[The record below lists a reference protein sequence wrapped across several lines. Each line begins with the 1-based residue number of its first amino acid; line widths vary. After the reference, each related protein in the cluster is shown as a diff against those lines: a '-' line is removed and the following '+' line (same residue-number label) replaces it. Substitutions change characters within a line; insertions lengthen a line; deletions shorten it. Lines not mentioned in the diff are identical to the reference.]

1 MTQSCNLVKNP
12 RFRLGKDEPRHWEWS
27 ATGRA
32 SWTLEA
38 NRNGSLALPGDPRG
52 NGQAD
57 RAMSVVCATSSAK
70 AAWTQRI
77 RCKGGEHYRFDVCAS
92 GECEGADDSSG
103 FIVSI
108 QPIKGQ
114 RRVGPPVKWRP
125 IRRLG
130 EGAVLRNYLRCPD
143 DCDAV
148 ELRIGLRH
156 AAGRVQV
163 HEVRAFKI
171 LEPEAA
177 SHVLAV
183 PPPPFANPPPVRVA
197 TVAVCTNAQTR
208 PELMKLLRLR
218 FGTVWHRF
226 VTGGAENHRLQ
237 TGATPTLEADAMLL
251 PDAEPPSTIR
261 SFAALKRLA
270 RERLVIISPP
280 AFAELAGNDV
290 SLRRVEQED
299 DPIHAKVVCGNY
311 ITRGFALL
319 DVFPFAG
326 EDKSTGSFVQYQLPS
341 GKALREFCERHNLV
355 TVLEGLG
362 NTDARSEQPICLYG
376 RYESGGLIVI
386 DMDPIEDPAGAD
398 DRTSL
403 AGFLLLNALGC
414 EQASLGQFAVPA
426 QSELAFR
433 EEIVELGTRYPQLRV
448 RSSYGPRSA
457 VRDHVVEIGSQQPT
471 SFGLALAPRPAIVI
485 RTGLSGWD
493 HDCVYGALLWIKQLL
508 RPTPFACPYAEDLIT
523 SLPIV
528 WVPLCSTWR
537 GWNLDLTKAP
547 LTGEPITDPG
557 VTPVAAVI
565 DVATCPRREVRVIG
579 SADSASFKRIR
590 QWMPSL
596 AGSLVGNRYCYHAPG
611 AHAPAVDLGSDEW
624 RKQTLAPTVVVDEN
638 GFQTEFHRR
647 MAVAGAELTRIEV
660 PASSV
665 DMTAASI
672 WRTDLVGTLLETL
685 VGLYYGLIAVNRT
698 AGPMLL
704 DLAGPLNPDEAD
716 LRSLTADRGELGP
729 LKLRSRAGRPV
740 LPPASCLCMPHSRL
754 DS

>member
-1 MTQSCNLVKNP
+1 MTPSCNLIKNP

-32 SWTLEA
+32 SWTLED
-38 NRNGSLALPGDPRG
+38 NRNGSAPALGDQGR

-57 RAMSVVCATSSAK
+57 RAMSVECVTSSAK
-70 AAWTQRI
+70 AAWSQRI

-92 GECEGADDSSG
+92 GECQGAGDSSG

-108 QPIKGQ
+108 QPLDGQ
-114 RRVGPPVKWRP
+114 RRVGPPVEWPP
-125 IRRLG
+125 IHRLG

-148 ELRIGLRH
+148 ELRIELRH
-156 AAGRVQV
+156 AAGCVQV

-177 SHVLAV
+177 SHMLSV

-197 TVAVCTNAQTR
+197 TVAVYAQTQAR

-218 FGTVWHRF
+218 FGASAVEVRKPRDRAAGKWT
-226 VTGGAENHRLQ
+226 
-237 TGATPTLEADAMLL
+237 ADAVLL
-251 PDAEPPSTIR
+251 PDAEPPSMIR
-261 SFAALKRLA
+261 SFTALKRMA
-270 RERLVIISPP
+270 GGRLVIVSPA
-280 AFAELAGNDV
+280 AFARLAGDAV

-319 DVFPFAG
+319 DVFPFAV
-326 EDKSTGSFVQYQLPS
+326 EDESTGSFVQYQLPS
-341 GKALREFCERHNLV
+341 GKAMREFCECHGLA

-362 NTDARSEQPICLYG
+362 NTDARSDQPICLYAPS
-376 RYESGGLIVI
+376 ESGGLIVM
-386 DMDPIEDPAGAD
+386 DMDPIEGPPSAD

-426 QSELAFR
+426 QSEFSFR
-433 EEIVELGTRYPQLRV
+433 EELVEMGTRYPQLRV
-448 RSSYGPRSA
+448 RSSYGPRSS
-457 VRDHVVEIGSQQPT
+457 VRDHVIEIGGQQAA
-471 SFGLALAPRPAIVI
+471 SFGLPIPPRPALVI

-493 HDCVYGALLWIKQLL
+493 HDCIYGTQLWIKQLV

-523 SLPIV
+523 AMPIV
-528 WVPLCSTWR
+528 WMPLCATWR
-537 GWNLDLTKAP
+537 GWNLDLTKAT
-547 LTGEPITDPG
+547 LTGEPSMDPG

-565 DVATCPRREVRVIG
+565 DIVTSPRQEVRIVG
-579 SADSASFKRIR
+579 STDSPLFKRIR
-590 QWMPSL
+590 NWMPSL
-596 AGSLVGNRYCYHAPG
+596 GGSLMGNRYCCHAPE
-611 AHAPAVDLGSDEW
+611 AQASAVDLGSDEW
-624 RKQTLAPTVVVDEN
+624 RTQTLVPTAVVDEAA
-638 GFQTEFHRR
+638 FQTEYHRQQTE
-647 MAVAGAELTRIEV
+647 AGAELTRIEV
-660 PASSV
+660 PASPV
-665 DMTAASI
+665 DTTAASI

-685 VGLYYGLIAVNRT
+685 VGLHYGLIAVNRT
-698 AGPMLL
+698 AKPMTL
-704 DLAGPLNPDEAD
+704 DIPAGSMPDQAD

-729 LKLRSRAGRPV
+729 LKLRSRANRAV
-740 LPPASCLCMPHSRL
+740 LPAASCLCIPRSGL
-754 DS
+754 ES

>member
-1 MTQSCNLVKNP
+1 
-12 RFRLGKDEPRHWEWS
+12 
-27 ATGRA
+27 
-32 SWTLEA
+32 
-38 NRNGSLALPGDPRG
+38 
-52 NGQAD
+52 
-57 RAMSVVCATSSAK
+57 MSVVCATSSAT

-77 RCKGGEHYRFDVCAS
+77 CCKGGEHYRFDVCAS

-108 QPIKGQ
+108 QPVKGQ
-114 RRVGPPVKWRP
+114 RHVGPPIEWP
-125 IRRLG
+125 SIHRLG
-130 EGAVLRNYLRCPD
+130 EGAVLRNYLCCPD

-156 AAGRVQV
+156 AVGRVHV

-171 LEPEAA
+171 IEPEAA

-183 PPPPFANPPPVRVA
+183 PPPPFANIPPVRAA
-197 TVAVCTNAQTR
+197 TVAVCADAQTH

-218 FGTVWHRF
+218 FGTVWHRL
-226 VTGGAENHRLQ
+226 VTGGTENRRLQ
-237 TGATPTLEADAMLL
+237 TGATPTLEADAVLL
-251 PDAEPPSTIR
+251 PDAEPPATIR
-261 SFAALKRLA
+261 SFGALKRLA
-270 RERLVIISPP
+270 QERLVIISPA
-280 AFAELAGNDV
+280 AFARLAGEDV

-299 DPIHAKVVCGNY
+299 DPLHAKVVCGNY
-311 ITRGFALL
+311 ITRGFTLL
-319 DVFPFAG
+319 DVFPFAA
-326 EDKSTGSFVQYQLPS
+326 EDESTGSFVQYQLRS
-341 GKALREFCERHNLV
+341 GKALRKFCERHGLV

-362 NTDARSEQPICLYG
+362 NTDARSDQPICLYA
-376 RYESGGLIVI
+376 RYESGALIVM
-386 DMDPIEDPAGAD
+386 DMDPIEGPVSAD

-414 EQASLGQFAVPA
+414 EQTSLGQFAVPA
-426 QSELAFR
+426 QSESAFR
-433 EEIVELGTRYPQLRV
+433 ETIVELGTRYPALRV

-457 VRDHVVEIGSQQPT
+457 VRDHVLEIGGQQAT
-471 SFGLALAPRPAIVI
+471 SFGLPLPPRPALVI

-508 RPTPFACPYAEDLIT
+508 RPMPFACPYAEDLIT

-528 WVPLCSTWR
+528 WVPLCATWR
-537 GWNLDLTKAP
+537 GWNLDLTHAP

-557 VTPVAAVI
+557 VTPVAVVI
-565 DVATCPRREVRVIG
+565 DVATCPRREVRIIG

-596 AGSLVGNRYCYHAPG
+596 GGSLVGNRYCYHAPQ
-611 AHAPAVDLGSDEW
+611 AHASAVDLGSDEW
-624 RKQTLAPTVVVDEN
+624 RKQALSPTAVVDEN
-638 GFQTEFHRR
+638 AFQTEFHRR
-647 MAVAGAELTRIEV
+647 MAGGGAELTRIEV

-698 AGPMLL
+698 ARPMPL
-704 DLAGPLNPDEAD
+704 DLPGPLSPDEED
-716 LRSLTADRGELGP
+716 LRSLTADRGGLGP
-729 LKLRSRAGRPV
+729 LKLRSRANRLV
-740 LPPASCLCMPHSRL
+740 LPAASCLCIPHSRL

>member
-1 MTQSCNLVKNP
+1 MTPSCNLVKNP
-12 RFRLGKDEPRHWEWS
+12 RFRLGKDAPRHWEWS

-38 NRNGSLALPGDPRG
+38 QRNGSLALPGDPRG

-57 RAMSVVCATSSAK
+57 RAMSVVCSTRSSE

-77 RCKGGEHYRFDVCAS
+77 HCKGGEHYRFDVCAS

-103 FIVSI
+103 FVVSI
-108 QPIKGQ
+108 QPIKGR
-114 RRVGPPVKWRP
+114 RRVGPPVEWPP

-130 EGAVLRNYLRCPD
+130 QGAVLRNYLRCPD

-148 ELRIGLRH
+148 ELRIGLRR

-171 LEPEAA
+171 LEPEAS
-177 SHVLAV
+177 SHVLAL
-183 PPPPFANPPPVRVA
+183 PPPPFADPPPVRVA
-197 TVAVCTNAQTR
+197 TVAVCADAKTR
-208 PELMKLLRLR
+208 PELMKLLSVR
-218 FGTVWHRF
+218 FG
-226 VTGGAENHRLQ
+226 
-237 TGATPTLEADAMLL
+237 ADAIEVRKPRDRSAGKLTADAVLL
-251 PDAEPPSTIR
+251 PDAQPPSTIR
-261 SFAALKRLA
+261 SFAALTRLA
-270 RERLVIISPP
+270 RERLVVISPA
-280 AFAELAGNDV
+280 AFAKLAGTDV

-311 ITRGFALL
+311 MTRGFALL
-319 DVFPFAG
+319 DVFPFAS
-326 EDKSTGSFVQYQLPS
+326 EDESTGSFVQYQLHS
-341 GKALREFCERHNLV
+341 GKALREFCERHGLV

-362 NTDARSEQPICLYG
+362 NTDARSDQPICLYG
-376 RYESGGLIVI
+376 RYESGGLIVM
-386 DMDPIEDPAGAD
+386 DMDPIEGPASAD

-426 QSELAFR
+426 QSEMTFR

-471 SFGLALAPRPAIVI
+471 SFGLALPPRPAIVI

-508 RPTPFACPYAEDLIT
+508 RPTPFVCPYAEDLIT

-528 WVPLCSTWR
+528 WMPLCSTWR
-537 GWNLDLTKAP
+537 GWNLDLTNAP
-547 LTGEPITDPG
+547 PTGEPIMDPG
-557 VTPVAAVI
+557 VMPVAAVI
-565 DVATCPRREVRVIG
+565 DVVTCPRREVRLVG
-579 SADSASFKRIR
+579 SAQSATFKRIR

-596 AGSLVGNRYCYHAPG
+596 GGSLVGGRYCYHAPE
-611 AHAPAVDLGSDEW
+611 AHASTVDLGSDEW
-624 RKQTLAPTVVVDEN
+624 RKQTLSPTAVVDEN

-647 MAVAGAELTRIEV
+647 MADAGAELTRIEV
-660 PASSV
+660 PASSI

-698 AGPMLL
+698 ARPMPL
-704 DLAGPLNPDEAD
+704 DLPGRLTPEKAD
-716 LRSLTADRGELGP
+716 LRSLTADRAELGP
-729 LKLRSRAGRPV
+729 LKLQSRAGRPV